1 MSLSNTCTS
10 IFNNALYKQLS
21 EEKKKHKQKQNKKNK
36 TKQKKETNLMKPI
49 CIKFS

>member
-1 MSLSNTCTS
+1 MCTS

-21 EEKKKHKQKQNKKNK
+21 EEKKKTKTKAKNKKKNK
-36 TKQKKETNLMKPI
+36 QKNKQQETNLMKPI